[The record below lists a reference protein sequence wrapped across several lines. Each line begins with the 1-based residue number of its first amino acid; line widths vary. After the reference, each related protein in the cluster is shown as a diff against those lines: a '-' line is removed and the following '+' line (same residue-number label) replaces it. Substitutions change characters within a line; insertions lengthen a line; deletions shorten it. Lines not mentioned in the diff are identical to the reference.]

1 MSDLLLRNLDN
12 ALKSKLQEAAKR
24 NGRSLSQ
31 QALVLLRR
39 ALLSKEGDQRETAG
53 THLRRILGK
62 AHFEEDELQAIEAFR
77 KSSDRAPP
85 SFE

>member
-31 QALVLLRR
+31 EALVLLRR
-39 ALLSKEGDQRETAG
+39 ALLSKGDEREMAG
-53 THLRRILGK
+53 THLRRILGE

-77 KSSDRAPP
+77 KSPDRAPP
-85 SFE
+85 SIE